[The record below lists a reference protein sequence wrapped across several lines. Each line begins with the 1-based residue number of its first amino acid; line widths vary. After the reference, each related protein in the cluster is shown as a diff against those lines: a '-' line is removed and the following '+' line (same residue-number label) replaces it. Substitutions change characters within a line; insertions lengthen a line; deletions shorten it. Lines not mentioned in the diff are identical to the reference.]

1 MEETL
6 IIPDELVI
14 RKIYLIRNQKV
25 MLDSDLADL
34 YGEETKRI
42 NEQVKRNLERFPED
56 FMFQLTDN
64 EFINLKSHFATSS
77 WGGRRKLP
85 YVFTEHGV
93 LMLSSVLNSKKSIA
107 VNIQIVRIFTAMREL
122 ILTNNQVLLE
132 LNKMKSMVEG
142 QDDRIDMIYNY
153 LQEFIKQKNTPS
165 KTIGYKP
172 Q

>member
-42 NEQVKRNLERFPED
+42 NEQVKRNFERFPED

-64 EFINLKSHFATSS
+64 EFTNLKSQFATSS

-85 YVFTEHGV
+85 YVFTEH
-93 LMLSSVLNSKKSIA
+93 
-107 VNIQIVRIFTAMREL
+107 
-122 ILTNNQVLLE
+122 
-132 LNKMKSMVEG
+132 
-142 QDDRIDMIYNY
+142 
-153 LQEFIKQKNTPS
+153 
-165 KTIGYKP
+165 
-172 Q
+172 